1 MQDPQPIWEFGRWI
15 ARRVPGSARL
25 SWTGGEV
32 VLGIRD
38 GRIHSADGL
47 DANELS
53 ERLGCKSAGQADLL
67 AEARALAQ
75 LHGIAE
81 TRAMGTAKEML
92 QRAIHEWLMDSDR
105 QLHLDESEP
114 PVAAGATISITHAV
128 VELVLADTEH
138 NVADQILPERAV
150 VLQRS
155 RSFIELYAP
164 LRLSEEADLIVASI
178 TGATTADSIA
188 RESSHHPQEVHRL
201 VAALVATGVLEPSE
215 PEIPAG
221 DLSWPDTDFVE
232 EEQDRRK
239 IPLWLIGAVAAA
251 VVVAL
256 VIAAWLVFGGNG
268 ADRSGD
274 PMVVGSG
281 DWGVVVEMGCEPQD
295 LQRML
300 KKRNA
305 ERKALRT
312 IPADPASGENCF
324 RLVWGSF
331 PNRAAAEEA
340 IVDVPAGLVEDGF
353 QAHVIEVTE
362 PEAGAEPG
370 VEDGA

>member
-1 MQDPQPIWEFGRWI
+1 
-15 ARRVPGSARL
+15 
-25 SWTGGEV
+25 
-32 VLGIRD
+32 
-38 GRIHSADGL
+38 
-47 DANELS
+47 
-53 ERLGCKSAGQADLL
+53 
-67 AEARALAQ
+67 
-75 LHGIAE
+75 
-81 TRAMGTAKEML
+81 
-92 QRAIHEWLMDSDR
+92 
-105 QLHLDESEP
+105 
-114 PVAAGATISITHAV
+114 V

-138 NVADQILPERAV
+138 NVADKILPERAV

-155 RSFIELYAP
+155 PSFIELYAP

-215 PEIPAG
+215 PEVPAG

-232 EEQDRRK
+232 EERDRRK
-239 IPLWLIGAVAAA
+239 IPLWLIGAIAAA

-256 VIAAWLVFGGNG
+256 VVVGWLVFGGND
-268 ADRSGD
+268 ADRAGD
-274 PMVVGSG
+274 PMAIGSG

-300 KKRNA
+300 KKRNV

-362 PEAGAEPG
+362 AEAGTEPG
-370 VEDGA
+370 VEGGA